1 MTPQSSAV
9 NDDAVAADAMA
20 ARRAS
25 ARRTALIV
33 AGIAFAVYVGFI
45 VTASQVWVAGNE
57 FLAKVEPLKRQIAP
71 ISV

>member
-1 MTPQSSAV
+1 MTPQSPAV

-45 VTASQVWVAGNE
+45 VINVVS
-57 FLAKVEPLKRQIAP
+57 K
-71 ISV
+71 